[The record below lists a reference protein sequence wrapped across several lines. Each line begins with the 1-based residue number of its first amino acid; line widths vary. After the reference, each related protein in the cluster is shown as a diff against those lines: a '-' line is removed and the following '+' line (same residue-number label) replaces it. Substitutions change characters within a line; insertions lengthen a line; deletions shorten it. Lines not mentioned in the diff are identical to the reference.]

1 MAVKP
6 IPEGYHSV
14 TPYLII
20 EGAGGAIEFYQK
32 AFGAKELFRFPTPD
46 GKIGHAEIKIGDSP
60 IMLADAYPAMGYN
73 SPKSLGGSPV
83 SLMIYVENVD
93 TVFNQAVQ
101 AGATAKEAVTD
112 KFYGDRSGSLIDPFG
127 HVWHV
132 STHMEDVSVEE
143 MEKRA
148 KAASAR
154 SSGAGQ

>member
-32 AFGAKELFRFPTPD
+32 AFGAKELFRFPAPD

-73 SPKSLGGSPV
+73 GPKSLGGSPV

-93 TVFNQAVQ
+93 TVFNQAVR
-101 AGATAKEAVTD
+101 AGATVKEAVTD
-112 KFYGDRSGSLIDPFG
+112 KFYGDRTGSLIDPFG

-154 SSGAGQ
+154 SSGAG